1 MEGKSAIAI
10 IAALLERAAVA
21 LTEIMQYKH
30 GLSLSGNKNIGK
42 TLLWLDI
49 GHSVQV
55 LCWSVLGVVFAT
67 LV

>member
-1 MEGKSAIAI
+1 MEWKIAIAI

-21 LTEIMQYKH
+21 LTEIMQYER
-30 GLSLSGNKNIGK
+30 GLSGSKNIGK
-42 TLLWLDI
+42 TLLWLDL

-55 LCWSVLGVVFAT
+55 LCWSVLGAVFAT

>member
-1 MEGKSAIAI
+1 MEWKIAIAI

-21 LTEIMQYKH
+21 LTETMQYKH
-30 GLSLSGNKNIGK
+30 GLSGNKNIGK

-49 GHSVQV
+49 GHSVQI